1 MKVAPSILSADFANL
16 QKEMERISESE
27 ADYIHID
34 VMDGNFVPNLTIGP
48 LVVQSLKKH
57 SKTKFDVHLMIAN
70 PEKSYIDYINAGAD
84 ILTFHIE
91 SCSDP
96 LDLIKKI
103 KSENCKVGISLKP
116 DTSEETIFPY
126 LNHIDLVLVMTV
138 NPGFGG
144 QEFIASVVPK
154 ISRIASKIK
163 SINKDIIISVDGGIN
178 METATISAKSGA
190 TMLVSGSYLFQ
201 KRDFTKAV
209 LDLKLISC

>member
-16 QKEMERISESE
+16 QKEMERISKSE

-48 LVVQSLKKH
+48 LVIKSLKKH
-57 SKTKFDVHLMIAN
+57 SEIKFDVHLMIEN
-70 PEKSYIDYINAGAD
+70 PEKSYKDYINAGAD

-116 DTSEETIFPY
+116 TTSEETIFPY
-126 LNHIDLVLVMTV
+126 LSHIDLVLVMTV

-154 ISRIASKIK
+154 ISRIVSKIK

-178 METATISAKSGA
+178 LETAIIAAKNGA

-201 KRDFTKAV
+201 KKDFTKAV

>member
-1 MKVAPSILSADFANL
+1 
-16 QKEMERISESE
+16 
-27 ADYIHID
+27 
-34 VMDGNFVPNLTIGP
+34 MDGNFVPNLTIGP
-48 LVVQSLKKH
+48 LVIKSLKKH
-57 SKTKFDVHLMIAN
+57 SEIKFDVHLMIEN
-70 PEKSYIDYINAGAD
+70 PEKSYKDYINAGAD

-96 LDLIKKI
+96 LDLINKI
-103 KSENCKVGISLKP
+103 KSENCKAGISLKP
-116 DTSEETIFPY
+116 TTSEETIFPY
-126 LNHIDLVLVMTV
+126 LSHIDLVLVMTV

-144 QEFIASVVPK
+144 QEFIASVAPK

-201 KRDFTKAV
+201 KKDFTKAV